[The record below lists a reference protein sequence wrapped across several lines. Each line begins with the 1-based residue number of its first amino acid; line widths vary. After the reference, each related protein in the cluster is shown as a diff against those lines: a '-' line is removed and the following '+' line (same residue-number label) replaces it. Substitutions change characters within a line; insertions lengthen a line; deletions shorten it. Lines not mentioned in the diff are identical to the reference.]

1 MFPTGTAGVAL
12 LILRLSASASLLA
25 HATELPNFAG
35 SFTLLVISASALCLG
50 FVTPY
55 VSAVSCLMQLAAVG
69 KPGNHLAV
77 PIIISV
83 ANTAA
88 LGILGPGAYSLDAK
102 IFGRRIVRFSSYD
115 KSKSS

>member
-25 HATELPNFAG
+25 HGAEHSNFPG
-35 SFTLLVISASALCLG
+35 SFTLLIFSASALCLG

-55 VSAVSCLMQLAAVG
+55 VSAISCLMQLAAVG
-69 KPGNHLAV
+69 RPGNQLAV
-77 PIIISV
+77 SIIISV

-88 LGILGPGAYSLDAK
+88 LGMLGPGAYSLDAK
-102 IFGRRIVRFSSYD
+102 IFGRRVVRFSSHD
-115 KSKSS
+115 KS